1 MFIRQGDCNF
11 RCSES
16 SPSKGKVMM
25 ASIDVG
31 EGGIFSFRFF
41 FFSVDKM
48 FRIISKVPYNA
59 LFCKQS
65 YID

>member
-41 FFSVDKM
+41 FFQSIKCFESSVKSHTM
-48 FRIISKVPYNA
+48 HSFVSKA
-59 LFCKQS
+59 
-65 YID
+65 I